1 MTATADREPLAGAK
15 PSALKDLGIGEL
27 ALRFTMGA
35 LASVA
40 AGLVAQAFGTRLG
53 GIPLALPAIFV
64 ASITL
69 EQRKDSRDAMQHQ
82 VTGAPIGALGMIAFA
97 LTVVAL
103 VERLHLAAVLALATL
118 AWAAVSLVAYLT
130 VQLVCRSRKAEGDD
144 GDDVR

>member
-15 PSALKDLGIGEL
+15 PSALKDLSIGEL
-27 ALRFTMGA
+27 AIRFAMGA
-35 LASVA
+35 LASLA

-82 VTGAPIGALGMIAFA
+82 VTGAPLGALGMIAFA

-103 VERLHLAAVLALATL
+103 VERLPLAAVLALATL
-118 AWAAVSLVAYLT
+118 AWVAVSLAAYLI
-130 VQLVCRSRKAEGDD
+130 VQLVCRPRD
-144 GDDVR
+144 GDDTPT